1 MFPKLLRILIT
12 AVGFM
17 VGPGIVMLVEFFA
30 RYFGHIELY
39 ELLDSWI
46 VFIIFIASGVLSG
59 LIFLFLSKRIAAFIV
74 EKTKSMEQALS
85 QAPSYT
91 LFAGAVGLIIG
102 LVIAALISNIIG
114 LIPNAWISVP
124 LTIAVYLVF
133 GYLGLSI
140 GVKRRSDMSG
150 FFNARKTGK
159 DTRDTRHTGGVSSKI
174 LDTSVIID
182 GRIYDICMTGIFEG
196 EIVIPEFV
204 LAELQ
209 KIADSSDSMK
219 RTRGRRG
226 LDVLGKMQKK
236 LDAPVRVVN
245 RDYED
250 VSEVDA
256 KLLRLAKD
264 MDGVLV
270 TNDYNLNKV
279 AAVQGV
285 RVFNINELAN
295 AVKPVLMA
303 GEELGVT
310 IVKDGKESNQG
321 IGYLDDGTMIVVEG
335 GKGMSEQAITVIVT
349 SILQTAA
356 GRMIFA
362 KLKR

>member
-1 MFPKLLRILIT
+1 MFRKLLRILIT
-12 AVGFM
+12 AVGFI
-17 VGPGIVMLVEFFA
+17 VGPGIVLLVEFLA
-30 RYFGHIELY
+30 RYFGRIEL
-39 ELLDSWI
+39 LDMLDSWI
-46 VFIIFIASGVLSG
+46 VFIIFIASGVVSG
-59 LIFLFLSKRIAAFIV
+59 LIFLFLSKQISAFIV
-74 EKTKSMEQALS
+74 DKTKGMERAIS

-91 LFAGAVGLIIG
+91 LFAGAIGLIIG
-102 LVIAALISNIIG
+102 LIIAALISNIIG

-124 LTIAVYLVF
+124 LTIAVYLIF
-133 GYLGLSI
+133 GYLGLST
-140 GVKRRSDMSG
+140 GVKRRGDMTG
-150 FFNARKTGK
+150 FLSARKAGK
-159 DTRDTRHTGGVSSKI
+159 DLKEFRHAGGASPKI

-196 EIVIPEFV
+196 EILVPEFV

-226 LDVLGKMQKK
+226 LDVLNKMQKK
-236 LDAPVRVVN
+236 LDMPVRVINKDYDDVN
-245 RDYED
+245 
-250 VSEVDA
+250 EVDA

-279 AAVQGV
+279 ATVQDV

-303 GEELGVT
+303 GEELSVT

-335 GKGMSEQAITVIVT
+335 AKGMSEQAIVGVVT
-349 SILQTAA
+349 SILQTSA

-362 KLKR
+362 KIKK